1 VVRKDVIVMPDRKSP
16 RPSVNKPKPY
26 EALRDRACRRCGRRE
41 TTMSGTVATVSI
53 DIDSTPDRVWTAL
66 TDPEQIRRFMMGA
79 RVETDWHVGSR
90 ITWTGEYNGRTYE
103 DKGEILEYVP
113 GRRLAMTHF
122 SPMSGAADEPAN
134 YHRVVYELDDL
145 LNRTHVTLTQD
156 GNASEEEAEHSAK
169 NWAMMFEGLKRVAEK
184 G

>member
-1 VVRKDVIVMPDRKSP
+1 
-16 RPSVNKPKPY
+16 
-26 EALRDRACRRCGRRE
+26 
-41 TTMSGTVATVSI
+41 
-53 DIDSTPDRVWTAL
+53 
-66 TDPEQIRRFMMGA
+66 MMGA
-79 RVETDWHVGSR
+79 QVETDWRVSSP
-90 ITWTGEYNGRTYE
+90 ITWTGEYNGKAYE

-156 GNASEEEAEHSAK
+156 GNASEGGRALGRELDDDARGTEEGGREGLTGQVSTEEAHAPD
-169 NWAMMFEGLKRVAEK
+169 
-184 G
+184 

>member
-1 VVRKDVIVMPDRKSP
+1 
-16 RPSVNKPKPY
+16 
-26 EALRDRACRRCGRRE
+26 
-41 TTMSGTVATVSI
+41 MSGAVATASI

-79 RVETDWHVGSR
+79 QVETDWRVGSP
-90 ITWTGEYNGRTYE
+90 ITWTGEYNGKAYE

-134 YHRVVYELDDL
+134 YHRVVYELEDL
-145 LNRTHVTLTQD
+145 LNITHVTLTQD
-156 GNASEEEAEHSAK
+156 GNASEDEAEHSAQ
-169 NWAMMFEGLKRVAEK
+169 NWTMMLQELKKIAET